1 MGEERLGGVGE
12 RKGEGEE
19 RGGKMLEGRREK
31 GTVGGPREGEREY

>member
-12 RKGEGEE
+12 RKGEE